1 MAIYHCHCKVISRG
15 QGRSAVG
22 AAAYRSG
29 ERLTNDYDG
38 ITHDY
43 TNKGGVVYSEVMLCE
58 NAPQEYQNRAVLWN
72 EVERQ
77 EKGSNAQLAREYEV
91 ALPIEL
97 SRDEQIELV
106 RDYVRETFVKN
117 GMCADFA
124 VHDKG
129 DGNPHAHIML
139 TMRPI
144 EPGGEWG
151 AKAINDYVLD
161 KNGNRILQK
170 VDKNNRKIYK
180 RIKRDTTDWNTKEF
194 LQRSRENWAAS
205 VNRELEKK
213 NLPQRVDHRSL
224 KEQGKER
231 IPTEHIGVAAK
242 NMEKRGK
249 VSERGERNR
258 EITAANRQLLAV
270 AKSHNQVVRE
280 INAIREDMA
289 WSRVHEGISGIDK
302 QLHIAEQDGAKLRLI
317 QEQLSSMSANIQR
330 QKPSKASE
338 GRTVVYEKQEIPY
351 FVYHQ
356 QKALADICDLQ
367 DRVNRYLSV
376 IESQRQEPEQKPAP
390 TAYERLQAKQE
401 AIKKEMP
408 GRGAGEPEQRQAV
421 SPAFDVA
428 GTARQ
433 LAAHRAAFVT
443 ASIQSRGR
451 TSYQENPI
459 YRQQAA
465 QIADLVKREKE
476 QGESIRA
483 LQAEKDKLGLFK
495 GREKKAI
502 QQKLDNFYRLHGDTI
517 DKLKAFGITDPA
529 QADTVIREK
538 TALAAQEQ
546 AKVKAA
552 RANIGAADRA
562 AEAKAAFLDLA
573 RRVPPEQRQAVEQEM
588 SKCVAADEPGQTT
601 LARFEAEV
609 EARRQLDA
617 ALKPEQGQE
626 RTHQRKHDR
635 GRDHD
640 R

>member
-1 MAIYHCHCKVISRG
+1 
-15 QGRSAVG
+15 
-22 AAAYRSG
+22 
-29 ERLTNDYDG
+29 
-38 ITHDY
+38 
-43 TNKGGVVYSEVMLCE
+43 
-58 NAPQEYQNRAVLWN
+58 
-72 EVERQ
+72 
-77 EKGSNAQLAREYEV
+77 
-91 ALPIEL
+91 
-97 SRDEQIELV
+97 
-106 RDYVRETFVKN
+106 
-117 GMCADFA
+117 
-124 VHDKG
+124 
-129 DGNPHAHIML
+129 
-139 TMRPI
+139 
-144 EPGGEWG
+144 
-151 AKAINDYVLD
+151 
-161 KNGNRILQK
+161 
-170 VDKNNRKIYK
+170 
-180 RIKRDTTDWNTKEF
+180 
-194 LQRSRENWAAS
+194 
-205 VNRELEKK
+205 
-213 NLPQRVDHRSL
+213 
-224 KEQGKER
+224 
-231 IPTEHIGVAAK
+231 
-242 NMEKRGK
+242 MEKRGK

-280 INAIREDMA
+280 INAIREDMQ
-289 WSRVHEGISGIDK
+289 WSRLHESISGLDK
-302 QLHIAEQDGAKLRLI
+302 QLHFAEQDGAKLRLI
-317 QEQLSSMSANIQR
+317 QERLSAMSDNLQR

-356 QKALADICDLQ
+356 QKALADVCDLQ
-367 DRVNRYLSV
+367 DRVSRYLSV

-443 ASIQSRGR
+443 ATIQSRER

-465 QIADLVKREKE
+465 QITDLVKREKE

-495 GREKKAI
+495 GKEKKAI

-517 DKLKAFGITDPA
+517 DKLKEFGITDPA

-562 AEAKAAFLDLA
+562 AEAKTAFLDLA
-573 RRVPPEQRQAVEQEM
+573 RRVPPEQRQAVEREM

-609 EARRQLDA
+609 EARRQLDT
-617 ALKPEQGQE
+617 ALKPEQAQE
-626 RTHQRKHDR
+626 RTHQRTHDR
-635 GRDHD
+635 GRDRD

>member
-77 EKGSNAQLAREYEV
+77 EKGGKARLAREYEF

-97 SRDEQIELV
+97 NRDEQIELV
-106 RDYVRETFVKN
+106 RDYVRETFVKK
-117 GMCADFA
+117 GMCADIA

-139 TMRPI
+139 TTRPI

-151 AKAINDYVLD
+151 AKQKKEYLLD
-161 KNGNRILQK
+161 KDGNKQYDPKKKTYKCRTVK
-170 VDKNNRKIYK
+170 VNDW
-180 RIKRDTTDWNTKEF
+180 DTTDF
-194 LQRSRENWAAS
+194 LQRSRENWAAI

-224 KEQGKER
+224 KEQGNQR

-242 NMEKRGK
+242 NMEKRGQ

-258 EITAANRQLLAV
+258 EINAANRQLLAV
-270 AKSHNQVVRE
+270 AKAHNQVVRE
-280 INAIREDMA
+280 INAIREDMQ
-289 WSRVHEGISGIDK
+289 WSRLHEGISGIDK
-302 QLHIAEQDGAKLRLI
+302 QLHFAEQDEAKLRLI
-317 QEQLSSMSANIQR
+317 QERLSAMSANIQR
-330 QKPSKASE
+330 QKPTKTSE

-356 QKALADICDLQ
+356 EKALADICNLQ
-367 DRVNRYLSV
+367 DRVSRYLSV

-408 GRGAGEPEQRQAV
+408 GRGAVEPEKRKEV
-421 SPAFDVA
+421 SQPFDVA

-433 LAAHRAAFVT
+433 LAEHRAAFMKAT
-443 ASIQSRGR
+443 LQSRER

-465 QIADLVKREKE
+465 QIADLAKRVNE

-495 GREKKAI
+495 GKEKKALQEKI
-502 QQKLDNFYRLHGDTI
+502 DTFQRLRRDNMEKLNALGVS
-517 DKLKAFGITDPA
+517 DPA
-529 QADTVIREK
+529 KANEAIKEK
-538 TALAAQEQ
+538 NALAAAEQ

-552 RANIGAADRA
+552 RANVGAADRA
-562 AEAKAAFLDLA
+562 AEAKAAFIELA
-573 RRVPPEQRQAVEQEM
+573 RKVPPDQRRGVEQEM
-588 SKCVAADEPGQTT
+588 RKCVADHEPGQTT
-601 LARFEAEV
+601 LARFEAEA
-609 EARRQLDA
+609 EARRQLDT
-617 ALKPEQGQE
+617 ALKPEQG
-626 RTHQRKHDR
+626 RSHQQRHDR
-635 GRDHD
+635 RHD
-640 R
+640 RDR

>member
-77 EKGSNAQLAREYEV
+77 EKGGKARLAREYEV

-97 SRDEQIELV
+97 NRDEQIELV
-106 RDYVRETFVKN
+106 RDYVRENFVKN
-117 GMCADFA
+117 GMCADIA

-139 TMRPI
+139 TTRPI

-151 AKAINDYVLD
+151 AKQKKEYLLD
-161 KNGNRILQK
+161 KDGNKQYDPKKKTYKCRTVK
-170 VDKNNRKIYK
+170 VNDW
-180 RIKRDTTDWNTKEF
+180 DTTEF
-194 LQRSRENWAAS
+194 LQRSRENWAAI

-224 KEQGKER
+224 KEQGKQR

-270 AKSHNQVVRE
+270 AKAHNQVVRE

-289 WSRVHEGISGIDK
+289 WSKVHEGISGLDK
-302 QLHIAEQDGAKLRLI
+302 QLHIAEQDEAKLRLI
-317 QEQLSSMSANIQR
+317 QERLSVLSANVQR
-330 QKPSKASE
+330 QEPSKASE

-367 DRVNRYLSV
+367 DRVSRYLSV
-376 IESQRQEPEQKPAP
+376 IESQRQEPEQMPAP

-443 ASIQSRGR
+443 ATIQSRGR

-483 LQAEKDKLGLFK
+483 LQDEKDKLGLFK

-517 DKLKAFGITDPA
+517 DKLKEFGITDPA

-573 RRVPPEQRQAVEQEM
+573 RRVPPEQRQAVELEM

-609 EARRQLDA
+609 EARRQLDT
-617 ALKPEQGQE
+617 ALKPEQAQE
-626 RTHQRKHDR
+626 RTHQRTHDR
-635 GRDHD
+635 GRDRD

>member
-77 EKGSNAQLAREYEV
+77 EKGGKARLAREYEV

-97 SRDEQIELV
+97 NRDEQIELV
-106 RDYVRETFVKN
+106 RDYVRENFVKN
-117 GMCADFA
+117 GMCADIA

-139 TMRPI
+139 TTRPI

-151 AKAINDYVLD
+151 AKQKKEYLLD
-161 KNGNRILQK
+161 KDGNKQYDPKKKTYKCRTVK
-170 VDKNNRKIYK
+170 VNDW
-180 RIKRDTTDWNTKEF
+180 DTTEF
-194 LQRSRENWAAS
+194 LQRSRENWAAI

-224 KEQGKER
+224 KEQGKQR

-270 AKSHNQVVRE
+270 AKAHNQVVRE

-289 WSRVHEGISGIDK
+289 WSKVHEGISGLDK
-302 QLHIAEQDGAKLRLI
+302 QLHFAEQDGAKLRLI
-317 QEQLSSMSANIQR
+317 QERLSAMSDNLQR

-356 QKALADICDLQ
+356 QKALADVCDLQ
-367 DRVNRYLSV
+367 DRVSRYLSV

-443 ASIQSRGR
+443 ATIQSRGR

-465 QIADLVKREKE
+465 QITDLVKREKE

-495 GREKKAI
+495 GKEKKAI

-517 DKLKAFGITDPA
+517 DKLKEFGITDPA

-573 RRVPPEQRQAVEQEM
+573 RRVPPEQRQAVEREM

-609 EARRQLDA
+609 EARRQLDT
-617 ALKPEQGQE
+617 ALKPEQAQE
-626 RTHQRKHDR
+626 RTHQRTHDR
-635 GRDHD
+635 GRDRD

>member
-77 EKGSNAQLAREYEV
+77 EKGGKARLAREYEV

-106 RDYVRETFVKN
+106 RDYVRENFVEK
-117 GMCADFA
+117 GMCADIA

-139 TMRPI
+139 TTRPI

-151 AKAINDYVLD
+151 AKQKKEYLLD
-161 KNGNRILQK
+161 KDGNKQYDPKKKTYKCRTVK
-170 VDKNNRKIYK
+170 VNDW
-180 RIKRDTTDWNTKEF
+180 DTTEF
-194 LQRSRENWAAS
+194 LQRSRENWAAI

-224 KEQGKER
+224 KEQGKQR

-280 INAIREDMA
+280 INAIREDMQ
-289 WSRVHEGISGIDK
+289 WSRLHESISGLDK
-302 QLHIAEQDGAKLRLI
+302 QLHFAEQDGAKLRLI
-317 QEQLSSMSANIQR
+317 QERLSAMSDNLQR

-356 QKALADICDLQ
+356 QKALADVCDLQ
-367 DRVNRYLSV
+367 DRVSRYLSV

-443 ASIQSRGR
+443 ATIQSRGR

-465 QIADLVKREKE
+465 QITDLVKREKE

-495 GREKKAI
+495 GKEKKAI

-517 DKLKAFGITDPA
+517 DKLKEFGITDPA

-562 AEAKAAFLDLA
+562 AEAKTAFLDLA

-609 EARRQLDA
+609 EARRQLDT
-617 ALKPEQGQE
+617 ALKPEQAQE

>member
-77 EKGSNAQLAREYEV
+77 EKGGKARLAREYEV

-97 SRDEQIELV
+97 NRDEQIELV
-106 RDYVRETFVKN
+106 RDYVRENFVKN

-139 TMRPI
+139 TTRPI

-151 AKAINDYVLD
+151 AKQKKEYLLD
-161 KNGNRILQK
+161 KDGNKQYDPKKKTYKCRTVK
-170 VDKNNRKIYK
+170 VNDW
-180 RIKRDTTDWNTKEF
+180 DTTEF
-194 LQRSRENWAAS
+194 LQRSRENWAAI

-224 KEQGKER
+224 KEQGKQR

-270 AKSHNQVVRE
+270 AKAHNQVVRE

-289 WSRVHEGISGIDK
+289 WSKVHEGISGLDK
-302 QLHIAEQDGAKLRLI
+302 QLHFAEQDGAKLRLI
-317 QEQLSSMSANIQR
+317 QERLSAMSDNLQR

-356 QKALADICDLQ
+356 QKALADVCDLQ
-367 DRVNRYLSV
+367 DRVSRYLSV

-443 ASIQSRGR
+443 ATIQSRER

-459 YRQQAA
+459 YRHQAA
-465 QIADLVKREKE
+465 QITDLVKREKE

-495 GREKKAI
+495 GKEKKAI

-517 DKLKAFGITDPA
+517 DKLKEFGITDPA

-562 AEAKAAFLDLA
+562 AEAKTAFLDLA
-573 RRVPPEQRQAVEQEM
+573 RKVPPEQRQAVEREM

-609 EARRQLDA
+609 EARRQLDT
-617 ALKPEQGQE
+617 ALKPEQAQE
-626 RTHQRKHDR
+626 RTHQRTHDR
-635 GRDHD
+635 GRDRD

>member
-77 EKGSNAQLAREYEV
+77 EKGGKAQLAREYEV

-97 SRDEQIELV
+97 NRDEQIELI
-106 RDYVRETFVKN
+106 RDYVRENFVKN

-151 AKAINDYVLD
+151 AKQKKEYLLD
-161 KNGNRILQK
+161 KDGNKQYDPK
-170 VDKNNRKIYK
+170 KKTYK
-180 RIKRDTTDWNTKEF
+180 CRTVKTTDWDTQDF
-194 LQRSRENWAAS
+194 LQRSRENWAAI

-224 KEQGKER
+224 KEQGKQR

-249 VSERGERNR
+249 VSDRGERNR

-270 AKSHNQVVRE
+270 AKAHNQVVRE
-280 INAIREDMA
+280 INAIREDMQ
-289 WSRVHEGISGIDK
+289 WSRLHEGISGIDK
-302 QLHIAEQDGAKLRLI
+302 QLHFAEQDGAKLRLI
-317 QEQLSSMSANIQR
+317 QERLSAMSANLQR
-330 QKPSKASE
+330 QTPSKASE

-356 QKALADICDLQ
+356 EKALADICDLQ
-367 DRVNRYLSV
+367 DRVSRYLSV

-421 SPAFDVA
+421 SPTFDIA

-433 LAAHRAAFVT
+433 LATHRAAFVT
-443 ASIQSRGR
+443 ATIQSQSR

-476 QGESIRA
+476 QSESIRA

-502 QQKLDNFYRLHGDTI
+502 QQKLDNFYRLRWDTM
-517 DKLKAFGITDPA
+517 DKLKEFGITDLS

-573 RRVPPEQRQAVEQEM
+573 RKVPPEQRQAVEREM

-601 LARFEAEV
+601 FARFEAEV
-609 EARRQLDA
+609 EARRQLDQS
-617 ALKPEQGQE
+617 LKPEQAQK
-626 RTHQRKHDR
+626 RTHQRTHDR
-635 GRDHD
+635 GRDRD

>member
-77 EKGSNAQLAREYEV
+77 EKGGKARLAREYEV

-97 SRDEQIELV
+97 NRDEQIELV
-106 RDYVRETFVKN
+106 RDYVRENFVKN
-117 GMCADFA
+117 GMCADIA

-139 TMRPI
+139 TTRPI

-151 AKAINDYVLD
+151 AKQKKEYLLD
-161 KNGNRILQK
+161 KDGNKQYDPKKKTYKCRTVK
-170 VDKNNRKIYK
+170 VNDW
-180 RIKRDTTDWNTKEF
+180 DTTEF
-194 LQRSRENWAAS
+194 LQRSRENWAAI

-224 KEQGKER
+224 KEQGKQR

-270 AKSHNQVVRE
+270 AKAHNQVVRE

-289 WSRVHEGISGIDK
+289 WSKVHEGISGLDK
-302 QLHIAEQDGAKLRLI
+302 QLHIAEQDEAKLRLI
-317 QEQLSSMSANIQR
+317 QERLSAMSDNLQR

-356 QKALADICDLQ
+356 QKALADVCDLQ
-367 DRVNRYLSV
+367 DRVSRYLSV

-443 ASIQSRGR
+443 ATIQSRER

-465 QIADLVKREKE
+465 QITDLVKREKE

-495 GREKKAI
+495 GKEKKAI

-517 DKLKAFGITDPA
+517 DKLKEFGITDPA

-562 AEAKAAFLDLA
+562 AEAKTAFLDLA
-573 RRVPPEQRQAVEQEM
+573 RKVPPEQRQAVEREM

-609 EARRQLDA
+609 EARRQLDT
-617 ALKPEQGQE
+617 ALKPEQAQE
-626 RTHQRKHDR
+626 RTHQRTHDR
-635 GRDHD
+635 GRDRD

>member
-77 EKGSNAQLAREYEV
+77 EKGGKARLAREYEV

-106 RDYVRETFVKN
+106 RDYVRENFVEK
-117 GMCADFA
+117 GMCADIA

-139 TMRPI
+139 TTRPI

-151 AKAINDYVLD
+151 AKQKKEYLLD
-161 KNGNRILQK
+161 KDGNKQYDPKKKTYKCRTVK
-170 VDKNNRKIYK
+170 VNDW
-180 RIKRDTTDWNTKEF
+180 DTTEF
-194 LQRSRENWAAS
+194 LQRSRENWAAI

-258 EITAANRQLLAV
+258 EITAANRQLLTV
-270 AKSHNQVVRE
+270 AKAHNQVVRE

-367 DRVNRYLSV
+367 DRVSRYLSV

-443 ASIQSRGR
+443 ATIQSRGR

-476 QGESIRA
+476 QGESIQA

-517 DKLKAFGITDPA
+517 DKLKAFGITDLA

>member
-77 EKGSNAQLAREYEV
+77 EKGGKARLAREYEV

-97 SRDEQIELV
+97 NRDEQIELV
-106 RDYVRETFVKN
+106 RDYVRENFVKN

-139 TMRPI
+139 TTRPI

-151 AKAINDYVLD
+151 AKQKKEYLLD
-161 KNGNRILQK
+161 KDGNKQYDPKKKTYKCRTVK
-170 VDKNNRKIYK
+170 VNDW
-180 RIKRDTTDWNTKEF
+180 DTTEF
-194 LQRSRENWAAS
+194 LQRSRENWAAI

-224 KEQGKER
+224 KEQGKQR

-270 AKSHNQVVRE
+270 AKAHNQVVRE

-289 WSRVHEGISGIDK
+289 WSKVHEGISGLDK
-302 QLHIAEQDGAKLRLI
+302 QLHFAEQDGAKLRLI
-317 QEQLSSMSANIQR
+317 QERLSAMSDNLQR

-356 QKALADICDLQ
+356 QKALADVCDLQ
-367 DRVNRYLSV
+367 DRVSRYLSV

-443 ASIQSRGR
+443 ATIQSRER

-465 QIADLVKREKE
+465 QITDLVKQEKE

-495 GREKKAI
+495 GKEKKAI

-517 DKLKAFGITDPA
+517 DKLKEFGITDPA

-562 AEAKAAFLDLA
+562 AEAKTAFLDLA
-573 RRVPPEQRQAVEQEM
+573 RKVPPEQRQAVEREM

-609 EARRQLDA
+609 EARRQLDT
-617 ALKPEQGQE
+617 ALKPEQAQE
-626 RTHQRKHDR
+626 RTHQRTHDR
-635 GRDHD
+635 GRDRD

>member
-77 EKGSNAQLAREYEV
+77 EKGGKAQLAREYEV

-97 SRDEQIELV
+97 NRDEQIELI
-106 RDYVRETFVKN
+106 RDYVRENFVKN

-151 AKAINDYVLD
+151 AKQKKEYLLD
-161 KNGNRILQK
+161 KDGNKQYDPK
-170 VDKNNRKIYK
+170 KKTYK
-180 RIKRDTTDWNTKEF
+180 CRTVKTTDWDTQDF
-194 LQRSRENWAAS
+194 LQRSRENWAAI

-224 KEQGKER
+224 KEQGKQR

-249 VSERGERNR
+249 VSDRGERNR
-258 EITAANRQLLAV
+258 EIVAANRQLLAV
-270 AKSHNQVVRE
+270 AKAHNQVVRE
-280 INAIREDMA
+280 INAIREDMQ
-289 WSRVHEGISGIDK
+289 WSRLHERISELDK
-302 QLHIAEQDGAKLRLI
+302 QLHFAEQDGAKLRLI
-317 QEQLSSMSANIQR
+317 QERLSAMSDNLQR

-356 QKALADICDLQ
+356 QKALADVCDLQ
-367 DRVNRYLSV
+367 NRVSRYLSV

-443 ASIQSRGR
+443 ATIQSRGR

-502 QQKLDNFYRLHGDTI
+502 QQKLDNFYRLHWDTM
-517 DKLKAFGITDPA
+517 DKLKEFGITDLS

-573 RRVPPEQRQAVEQEM
+573 RKVPPEQRQAVEREM
-588 SKCVAADEPGQTT
+588 SKCGAADEPGQTT
-601 LARFEAEV
+601 LARFEAEI
-609 EARRQLDA
+609 EARRQLDT
-617 ALKPEQGQE
+617 ALKPEQSRE
-626 RTHQRKHDR
+626 RTHQRTHDR
-635 GRDHD
+635 GRDRD

>member
-77 EKGSNAQLAREYEV
+77 EKGGKARLAREYEV

-97 SRDEQIELV
+97 NRDEQIELV
-106 RDYVRETFVKN
+106 RDYVRENFVKN

-139 TMRPI
+139 TTRPI

-151 AKAINDYVLD
+151 AKQKKEYLLD
-161 KNGNRILQK
+161 KDGNKQYDPKKKTYKCRTVK
-170 VDKNNRKIYK
+170 VNDW
-180 RIKRDTTDWNTKEF
+180 DTTEF
-194 LQRSRENWAAS
+194 LQRSRENWAAI

-224 KEQGKER
+224 KEQGKQR

-270 AKSHNQVVRE
+270 AKAHNQVVRE

-289 WSRVHEGISGIDK
+289 WSKVHEGISGLDK
-302 QLHIAEQDGAKLRLI
+302 QLHFAEQDGAKLRLI
-317 QEQLSSMSANIQR
+317 QERLSAMSDNLQR

-356 QKALADICDLQ
+356 QKALADVYDLQ
-367 DRVNRYLSV
+367 DRVSRYLSV

-443 ASIQSRGR
+443 ATIQSRER

-465 QIADLVKREKE
+465 QITDLVKREKE

-495 GREKKAI
+495 GKEKKAI

-517 DKLKAFGITDPA
+517 DKLKEFGITDPA

-562 AEAKAAFLDLA
+562 AEAKTAFLDLA
-573 RRVPPEQRQAVEQEM
+573 RKVPPEQRQAVEREM

-609 EARRQLDA
+609 EARRQLDT
-617 ALKPEQGQE
+617 ALKPEQAQE
-626 RTHQRKHDR
+626 RTHQRTHDR
-635 GRDHD
+635 GRDRD

>member
-77 EKGSNAQLAREYEV
+77 EKGGKARLAREYEV

-97 SRDEQIELV
+97 NRDEQIELV
-106 RDYVRETFVKN
+106 RDYVRENFVKN
-117 GMCADFA
+117 GMCADIA

-139 TMRPI
+139 TTRPI

-151 AKAINDYVLD
+151 AKQKKEYLLD
-161 KNGNRILQK
+161 KDGNKQYDPKKKTYKCRTVK
-170 VDKNNRKIYK
+170 VNDW
-180 RIKRDTTDWNTKEF
+180 DTTEF
-194 LQRSRENWAAS
+194 LQRSRENWAAI

-224 KEQGKER
+224 KEQGKQR

-270 AKSHNQVVRE
+270 AKAHNQVVRE

-289 WSRVHEGISGIDK
+289 WSKVHEGISGLDK
-302 QLHIAEQDGAKLRLI
+302 QLHFAEQDGAKLRLI
-317 QEQLSSMSANIQR
+317 QERLSAMSDNLQR

-367 DRVNRYLSV
+367 DRVSRYLSV

-443 ASIQSRGR
+443 ATIQSRER

-465 QIADLVKREKE
+465 QITDLVKREKE

-495 GREKKAI
+495 GKEKKAI

-517 DKLKAFGITDPA
+517 DKLKEFGITDPA

-562 AEAKAAFLDLA
+562 AEAKTAFLDLA
-573 RRVPPEQRQAVEQEM
+573 RRVPPEQRQAVEREM

-609 EARRQLDA
+609 EARRQLDT
-617 ALKPEQGQE
+617 ALKPEQAQE
-626 RTHQRKHDR
+626 RTHQRTHDR
-635 GRDHD
+635 GRDRD

>member
-77 EKGSNAQLAREYEV
+77 EKGGKAQLAREYEV

-106 RDYVRETFVKN
+106 RDYVRENFVKK

-144 EPGGEWG
+144 EQSGEWG
-151 AKAINDYVLD
+151 AKQKKEYLLD
-161 KNGNRILQK
+161 KDGNKQYDPK
-170 VDKNNRKIYK
+170 KKTYK
-180 RIKRDTTDWNTKEF
+180 CRTVKTTDWDTQDF
-194 LQRSRENWAAS
+194 LQRSRENWAAI

-224 KEQGKER
+224 KEQGKQR

-270 AKSHNQVVRE
+270 AKSHNHVFRQ
-280 INAIREDMA
+280 INAIREDMQ
-289 WSRVHEGISGIDK
+289 WSRLHESISGLDK
-302 QLHIAEQDGAKLRLI
+302 QLHFAEQDGAKLRLI
-317 QEQLSSMSANIQR
+317 QERLSAMSDNLQR

-356 QKALADICDLQ
+356 QKALADVCDLQ
-367 DRVNRYLSV
+367 DRVSRYLSV

-443 ASIQSRGR
+443 ATIQSRER

-465 QIADLVKREKE
+465 QITDLVKREKE

-495 GREKKAI
+495 GKEKKAI

-517 DKLKAFGITDPA
+517 DKLKEFGITDPA

-562 AEAKAAFLDLA
+562 AEAKTAFLDLA
-573 RRVPPEQRQAVEQEM
+573 RRVPPEQRQAVEREM
-588 SKCVAADEPGQTT
+588 SKCVAANEPGQTT

-609 EARRQLDA
+609 EARRQLDT
-617 ALKPEQGQE
+617 ALKPGQAQE
-626 RTHQRKHDR
+626 RTHQRTHDR
-635 GRDHD
+635 GRDRD

>member
-58 NAPQEYQNRAVLWN
+58 NAPQEYQNRAILWN

-77 EKGSNAQLAREYEV
+77 EKGGKARLAREYEV

-106 RDYVRETFVKN
+106 RDYVRENFVKN
-117 GMCADFA
+117 GMCADIA

-139 TMRPI
+139 TTRPI

-151 AKAINDYVLD
+151 AKQKKEYLLD
-161 KNGNRILQK
+161 KDGNKQYDPKKKTYKCRTVK
-170 VDKNNRKIYK
+170 VNDW
-180 RIKRDTTDWNTKEF
+180 DTTEF

-258 EITAANRQLLAV
+258 EITAANRQLLEV

-367 DRVNRYLSV
+367 DRVSRYLSV

>member
-77 EKGSNAQLAREYEV
+77 EKGGKAQLAREYEV

-97 SRDEQIELV
+97 NRDEQIELV
-106 RDYVRETFVKN
+106 RDYVRENFVKN

-151 AKAINDYVLD
+151 AKQKKEYLLD
-161 KNGNRILQK
+161 KDGNKQYDPK
-170 VDKNNRKIYK
+170 KKTYK
-180 RIKRDTTDWNTKEF
+180 CRTVKTTDWDTQDF
-194 LQRSRENWAAS
+194 LQRSRENWAAI

-231 IPTEHIGVAAK
+231 IPTERIGVAAK

-258 EITAANRQLLAV
+258 EITAANRQLLEV

-367 DRVNRYLSV
+367 DRVSRYLSV

>member
-77 EKGSNAQLAREYEV
+77 EKGGKARLAREYEV

-97 SRDEQIELV
+97 NRDEQIELV
-106 RDYVRETFVKN
+106 RDYVRENFVKN
-117 GMCADFA
+117 GMCADIA

-139 TMRPI
+139 TTRPI

-151 AKAINDYVLD
+151 AKQKKEYLLD
-161 KNGNRILQK
+161 KDGNKQYDPKKKTYKCRTVK
-170 VDKNNRKIYK
+170 VNDW
-180 RIKRDTTDWNTKEF
+180 DTTEF
-194 LQRSRENWAAS
+194 LQRSRENWAAI

-224 KEQGKER
+224 KEQGKQR

-249 VSERGERNR
+249 VSDRGERNR

-270 AKSHNQVVRE
+270 AKAHNQVVRE

-289 WSRVHEGISGIDK
+289 WSKVHEGISGLDK
-302 QLHIAEQDGAKLRLI
+302 QLHIAEQDEAKLRLI
-317 QEQLSSMSANIQR
+317 QERLSVLSANVQR
-330 QKPSKASE
+330 QEPSKASE

-367 DRVNRYLSV
+367 DRVSRYLSV

-408 GRGAGEPEQRQAV
+408 GRGAGEPEQRREV

-443 ASIQSRGR
+443 ATIQSRGR

-517 DKLKAFGITDPA
+517 DKLKEFGITDPA

-552 RANIGAADRA
+552 RANIGASDRA

-573 RRVPPEQRQAVEQEM
+573 RRVPPEQRQAVEREM
-588 SKCVAADEPGQTT
+588 SKCGAADEPGQTT
-601 LARFEAEV
+601 LARFEAEI
-609 EARRQLDA
+609 EARRQLDT
-617 ALKPEQGQE
+617 ALKPEQAQE
-626 RTHQRKHDR
+626 RTHQRTRDR
-635 GRDHD
+635 GRERD
-640 R
+640 

>member
-77 EKGSNAQLAREYEV
+77 EKGGKAQLAREYEV

-97 SRDEQIELV
+97 NRDEQIELV
-106 RDYVRETFVKN
+106 RDYVRENFVKN

-151 AKAINDYVLD
+151 AKQKKEYLLD
-161 KNGNRILQK
+161 KDGNKQYDPK
-170 VDKNNRKIYK
+170 KKTYK
-180 RIKRDTTDWNTKEF
+180 CRTVKTTDWDTQDF
-194 LQRSRENWAAS
+194 LQRSRENWAAI

-224 KEQGKER
+224 KEQGKQR

-270 AKSHNQVVRE
+270 AKAHNQVVRE
-280 INAIREDMA
+280 INAIREDMQ
-289 WSRVHEGISGIDK
+289 WSRLHESISGLDK
-302 QLHIAEQDGAKLRLI
+302 QLHFAEQDGAKLRLI
-317 QEQLSSMSANIQR
+317 QERLSAMSDNLQR

-356 QKALADICDLQ
+356 QKALADVCDLQ
-367 DRVNRYLSV
+367 DRVSRYLSV

-443 ASIQSRGR
+443 ATIQSRER

-465 QIADLVKREKE
+465 QITDLVKREKE

-495 GREKKAI
+495 GKEKKAI

-517 DKLKAFGITDPA
+517 DKLKEFGITDPA

-562 AEAKAAFLDLA
+562 AEAKTAFLDLA
-573 RRVPPEQRQAVEQEM
+573 RKVPPEQRQAVEREM

-609 EARRQLDA
+609 EARRQLDT
-617 ALKPEQGQE
+617 ALKPEQAQE
-626 RTHQRKHDR
+626 RTHQRTHDR
-635 GRDHD
+635 GRDRD

>member
-77 EKGSNAQLAREYEV
+77 EKGGKAQLAREYEV

-97 SRDEQIELV
+97 NRDEQIELV
-106 RDYVRETFVKN
+106 RDYVRENFVKN

-151 AKAINDYVLD
+151 AKQKKEYLLD
-161 KNGNRILQK
+161 KDGNKQYDPK
-170 VDKNNRKIYK
+170 KKTYK
-180 RIKRDTTDWNTKEF
+180 CRTVKTTDWDTQDF
-194 LQRSRENWAAS
+194 LQRSRENWAAI

-258 EITAANRQLLAV
+258 EITAANRQLLEV

-367 DRVNRYLSV
+367 DRVSRYLSV

>member
-77 EKGSNAQLAREYEV
+77 EKGGKARLVREYEV

-97 SRDEQIELV
+97 NRDEQIELV
-106 RDYVRETFVKN
+106 RDYVRENFVKN

-139 TMRPI
+139 TTRPI

-151 AKAINDYVLD
+151 AKQKKEYLLD
-161 KNGNRILQK
+161 KDGNKQYDPKKKTYKCRTVK
-170 VDKNNRKIYK
+170 VNDW
-180 RIKRDTTDWNTKEF
+180 DTTEF
-194 LQRSRENWAAS
+194 LQRSRENWAAI

-224 KEQGKER
+224 KEQGKQR

-270 AKSHNQVVRE
+270 AKAHNQVVRE

-289 WSRVHEGISGIDK
+289 WSKVHEGISGLDK
-302 QLHIAEQDGAKLRLI
+302 QLHFAEQDGAKLRLI
-317 QEQLSSMSANIQR
+317 QERLSAMSDNLQR

-356 QKALADICDLQ
+356 QKALADVCDLQ
-367 DRVNRYLSV
+367 DRVSRYLSV

-443 ASIQSRGR
+443 ATIQSRER

-465 QIADLVKREKE
+465 QITDLVKREKE

-495 GREKKAI
+495 GKEKKAI

-517 DKLKAFGITDPA
+517 DKLKEFGITDPA

-562 AEAKAAFLDLA
+562 AEAKTAFLDLA
-573 RRVPPEQRQAVEQEM
+573 RKVPPEQRQAVEREM

-609 EARRQLDA
+609 EARRQLDT
-617 ALKPEQGQE
+617 ALKPEQAQE
-626 RTHQRKHDR
+626 RTHQRTHDR
-635 GRDHD
+635 GRDRD

>member
-77 EKGSNAQLAREYEV
+77 EKGGKARLAREYEV

-97 SRDEQIELV
+97 NRDEQIELV
-106 RDYVRETFVKN
+106 RDYVRENFVKN
-117 GMCADFA
+117 GMCADIA

-139 TMRPI
+139 TTRPI

-151 AKAINDYVLD
+151 AKQKKEYLLD
-161 KNGNRILQK
+161 KDGNKQYDPKKKTYKCRTVK
-170 VDKNNRKIYK
+170 VNDW
-180 RIKRDTTDWNTKEF
+180 DTTEF
-194 LQRSRENWAAS
+194 LQRSRENWAAI

-224 KEQGKER
+224 KEQGKQR

-270 AKSHNQVVRE
+270 AKAHNQVVRE

-289 WSRVHEGISGIDK
+289 WSRVHEGISGLDK
-302 QLHIAEQDGAKLRLI
+302 QLHIAEQDEAKLRLI
-317 QEQLSSMSANIQR
+317 QERLSVLSANVQR
-330 QKPSKASE
+330 QEPSKASE

-367 DRVNRYLSV
+367 DRVSRYLSV

-443 ASIQSRGR
+443 ATIQSRER

-465 QIADLVKREKE
+465 QITDLVKREKE

-483 LQAEKDKLGLFK
+483 LEAEKDKLGLFK
-495 GREKKAI
+495 GKEKKAI
-502 QQKLDNFYRLHGDTI
+502 QQKLDNFYRLHWDTM
-517 DKLKAFGITDPA
+517 DKLKEFGITDLS

-573 RRVPPEQRQAVEQEM
+573 RRVPPEQRQAVEREM
-588 SKCVAADEPGQTT
+588 SKCGAADEPGQTT
-601 LARFEAEV
+601 LARFEAEI
-609 EARRQLDA
+609 EARRQLDT
-617 ALKPEQGQE
+617 ALKPEQSRE
-626 RTHQRKHDR
+626 RTHQRTHDR
-635 GRDHD
+635 GRDRD

>member
-77 EKGSNAQLAREYEV
+77 EKGGKARLAREYEV

-97 SRDEQIELV
+97 NRDEQIELV
-106 RDYVRETFVKN
+106 RDYVLENFVKN

-139 TMRPI
+139 TTRPI

-151 AKAINDYVLD
+151 AKQKKEYLLD
-161 KNGNRILQK
+161 KDGNKQYDPKKKTYKCRTVK
-170 VDKNNRKIYK
+170 VNDW
-180 RIKRDTTDWNTKEF
+180 DTTEF
-194 LQRSRENWAAS
+194 LQRSRENWAAI

-224 KEQGKER
+224 KEQGKQR

-270 AKSHNQVVRE
+270 AKAHNQVVRE

-289 WSRVHEGISGIDK
+289 WSKVHEGISGLDK
-302 QLHIAEQDGAKLRLI
+302 QLHFAEQDGAKLRLI
-317 QEQLSSMSANIQR
+317 QERLSAMSDNLQR

-356 QKALADICDLQ
+356 QKALADVCDLQ
-367 DRVNRYLSV
+367 DRVSRYLSV

-443 ASIQSRGR
+443 ATIQSRER

-465 QIADLVKREKE
+465 QITDLVKREKE

-495 GREKKAI
+495 GKEKKAI

-517 DKLKAFGITDPA
+517 DKLKEFGITDPA

-562 AEAKAAFLDLA
+562 AEAKTAFLDLA
-573 RRVPPEQRQAVEQEM
+573 RRVPPEQRQAVEREM

-609 EARRQLDA
+609 EARRQLDT
-617 ALKPEQGQE
+617 ALKPEQAQE
-626 RTHQRKHDR
+626 RTHQRTHDR
-635 GRDHD
+635 GRDRD

>member
-77 EKGSNAQLAREYEV
+77 EKGGKAQLAREYEV

-97 SRDEQIELV
+97 NRDEQIELV
-106 RDYVRETFVKN
+106 RDYVRENFVKN

-129 DGNPHAHIML
+129 DGNSHAHIML

-151 AKAINDYVLD
+151 AKQKKEYLLD
-161 KNGNRILQK
+161 KDGNKQYDPK
-170 VDKNNRKIYK
+170 KKTYK
-180 RIKRDTTDWNTKEF
+180 CRTVKTTDWDTQDF
-194 LQRSRENWAAS
+194 LQRSRENWAAI

-367 DRVNRYLSV
+367 DRVSRYLSV

>member
-77 EKGSNAQLAREYEV
+77 EKGGKARLAREYEV

-97 SRDEQIELV
+97 NRDEQIELV
-106 RDYVRETFVKN
+106 RDYVRENFVKN
-117 GMCADFA
+117 GMCADIA

-139 TMRPI
+139 TTRPI

-151 AKAINDYVLD
+151 AKQKKEYLLD
-161 KNGNRILQK
+161 KDGNKQYDPKKKTYKCRTVK
-170 VDKNNRKIYK
+170 VNDW
-180 RIKRDTTDWNTKEF
+180 DTTEF
-194 LQRSRENWAAS
+194 LQRSRENWAAI

-224 KEQGKER
+224 KEQGKQR

-270 AKSHNQVVRE
+270 AKAHNQVVRE

-289 WSRVHEGISGIDK
+289 WSKVHEGISGLDK
-302 QLHIAEQDGAKLRLI
+302 QLHFAEQDGAKLRLI
-317 QEQLSSMSANIQR
+317 QERLSAMSDNLQR

-356 QKALADICDLQ
+356 QKALADVCDLQ
-367 DRVNRYLSV
+367 DRVSRYLSV
-376 IESQRQEPEQKPAP
+376 IEKPEQKPAP

-443 ASIQSRGR
+443 ATIQSRGR

-465 QIADLVKREKE
+465 QITDLVKREKE

-495 GREKKAI
+495 GKEKKAI

-517 DKLKAFGITDPA
+517 DKLKEFGITDPA

-573 RRVPPEQRQAVEQEM
+573 RRVPPEQRQAVEREM

-609 EARRQLDA
+609 EARRQLDT
-617 ALKPEQGQE
+617 ALKPEQAQE
-626 RTHQRKHDR
+626 RTHQRIHDR
-635 GRDHD
+635 GRDRD

>member
-77 EKGSNAQLAREYEV
+77 EKGGKARLAREYEV

-97 SRDEQIELV
+97 NRDEQIELV
-106 RDYVRETFVKN
+106 RDYVRENFVKN

-139 TMRPI
+139 TTRPI

-151 AKAINDYVLD
+151 AKQKKEYLLD
-161 KNGNRILQK
+161 KDGNKQYDPKKKTYKCRTVK
-170 VDKNNRKIYK
+170 VNDW
-180 RIKRDTTDWNTKEF
+180 DTTEF
-194 LQRSRENWAAS
+194 LQRSRENWAAI

-224 KEQGKER
+224 KEQGKQR

-270 AKSHNQVVRE
+270 AKAHNQVVRE

-289 WSRVHEGISGIDK
+289 WSKVHEGISGLDK
-302 QLHIAEQDGAKLRLI
+302 QLHFAEQDGAKLRLI
-317 QEQLSSMSANIQR
+317 QERLSAMSDNLQR

-367 DRVNRYLSV
+367 DRVSRYLSV

-443 ASIQSRGR
+443 ATIQSRER

-465 QIADLVKREKE
+465 QITDLVKREKE

-495 GREKKAI
+495 GKEKKAI

-517 DKLKAFGITDPA
+517 DKLKEFGITDPA

-562 AEAKAAFLDLA
+562 AEAKTAFLDLA
-573 RRVPPEQRQAVEQEM
+573 RKVPPEQRQAVEREM

-609 EARRQLDA
+609 EARRQLDT
-617 ALKPEQGQE
+617 ALKPEQAQE
-626 RTHQRKHDR
+626 RTHQRTHDR
-635 GRDHD
+635 GRDRD

>member
-58 NAPQEYQNRAVLWN
+58 NAPPEYQNRAVLWN

-77 EKGSNAQLAREYEV
+77 EKGSKARLAREYEV

-97 SRDEQIELV
+97 NRDEQIKLV
-106 RDYVRETFVKN
+106 QDYVRENFVSK
-117 GMCADFA
+117 GMCADIA

-139 TMRPI
+139 TTRPI
-144 EPGGEWG
+144 EPWGEWG
-151 AKAINDYVLD
+151 AKQKKEYILD
-161 KNGNRILQK
+161 KDGNKQYDPK
-170 VDKNNRKIYK
+170 KKTYK
-180 RIKRDTTDWNTKEF
+180 CRTVKANDWDTTDF
-194 LQRSRENWAAS
+194 LQRSRENWAAI

-224 KEQGKER
+224 KEQGKEQ

-242 NMEKRGK
+242 NMEKRGQ

-258 EITAANRQLLAV
+258 EIIAANRQI
-270 AKSHNQVVRE
+270 RE
-280 INAIREDMA
+280 IVQTQRQVNREISFIREDMK
-289 WSRVHEGISGIDK
+289 WNRLHEGIAGIDR
-302 QLHIAEQDGAKLRLI
+302 QLQVVEQNEPKLREI
-317 QEQLSSMSANIQR
+317 QERLSSVSENVQR
-330 QKPSKASE
+330 QKPTKASE
-338 GRTVVYEKQEIPY
+338 GRTVIADRQEIPY
-351 FVYHQ
+351 FQYH
-356 QKALADICDLQ
+356 KEKLLADIQALQ
-367 DRVNRYLSV
+367 GRVDRYLTV
-376 IESQRQEPEQKPAP
+376 IENQRQEPEQKPAQ

-428 GTARQ
+428 GAARQ
-433 LAAHRAAFVT
+433 LAAHRAEFMKAT
-443 ASIQSRGR
+443 LQSRER

-465 QIADLVKREKE
+465 QIADLAKRVNE

-483 LQAEKDKLGLFK
+483 LQAEKDKMGLFK
-495 GREKKAI
+495 GKEKKALQEKI
-502 QQKLDNFYRLHGDTI
+502 DTFQRLRRDNMAKLNALGVS
-517 DKLKAFGITDPA
+517 DPA
-529 QADTVIREK
+529 KADEAIKEK
-538 TALAAQEQ
+538 TALAAAEQ

-552 RANIGAADRA
+552 RANVGAADRA
-562 AEAKAAFLDLA
+562 AEAKAAFIELA
-573 RRVPPEQRQAVEQEM
+573 RKVPQDQRQAVEQEM
-588 SKCVAADEPGQTT
+588 RKCAAADEPGQTT
-601 LARFEAEV
+601 LARFEAEA
-609 EARRQLDA
+609 EARRQLDT
-617 ALKPEQGQE
+617 ALKPEQG
-626 RTHQRKHDR
+626 RSHQQTHDR
-635 GRDHD
+635 RHD
-640 R
+640 RDR

>member
-77 EKGSNAQLAREYEV
+77 EKGGKAQLAREYEV

-97 SRDEQIELV
+97 NRDEQIELV
-106 RDYVRETFVKN
+106 RDYVRENFVKN

-151 AKAINDYVLD
+151 AKQKKEYLLD
-161 KNGNRILQK
+161 KDGNKQYDPK
-170 VDKNNRKIYK
+170 KKTYK
-180 RIKRDTTDWNTKEF
+180 CRTVKTTDWDTQDF
-194 LQRSRENWAAS
+194 LQRSRENWAAI

-258 EITAANRQLLAV
+258 EITAANRQLLTV
-270 AKSHNQVVRE
+270 AKAHNQVVRE

-367 DRVNRYLSV
+367 DRVSRYLSV

-443 ASIQSRGR
+443 ATIQSRGR

-476 QGESIRA
+476 QGESIQA

-495 GREKKAI
+495 GKEKKAI

-517 DKLKAFGITDPA
+517 DKLKAFGITDLA

>member
-77 EKGSNAQLAREYEV
+77 EKGGKARLAREYEV

-97 SRDEQIELV
+97 NRDEQIELV
-106 RDYVRETFVKN
+106 RDYVRENFVKN

-139 TMRPI
+139 TTRPI

-151 AKAINDYVLD
+151 AKQKKEYLLD
-161 KNGNRILQK
+161 KDGNKQYDPKKKTYKCRTVK
-170 VDKNNRKIYK
+170 VNDW
-180 RIKRDTTDWNTKEF
+180 DTTEF
-194 LQRSRENWAAS
+194 LQRSRENWAAI

-224 KEQGKER
+224 KEQGKQR

-270 AKSHNQVVRE
+270 AKAHNQVVRE

-289 WSRVHEGISGIDK
+289 WSKVHEGISGLDK
-302 QLHIAEQDGAKLRLI
+302 QLHFAEQDGAKLRLI
-317 QEQLSSMSANIQR
+317 QERLSAMSDNLQR

-356 QKALADICDLQ
+356 QKALADVCDLQ
-367 DRVNRYLSV
+367 DRVSRYLSV

-443 ASIQSRGR
+443 ATIQSRER

-465 QIADLVKREKE
+465 QITDLVKREKE

-495 GREKKAI
+495 GKEKKAI

-517 DKLKAFGITDPA
+517 DKLKEFGITDPA

-562 AEAKAAFLDLA
+562 AEAKTAVLDLA
-573 RRVPPEQRQAVEQEM
+573 RKVPPEQRQAVEREM

-609 EARRQLDA
+609 EARRQLDT
-617 ALKPEQGQE
+617 ALKPEQAQE
-626 RTHQRKHDR
+626 RTHQRTHDR
-635 GRDHD
+635 GRDRD

>member
-77 EKGSNAQLAREYEV
+77 EKGGKARLAREYEV

-97 SRDEQIELV
+97 NRDEQIELV
-106 RDYVRETFVKN
+106 RDYVRENFVKN

-139 TMRPI
+139 TTRPI

-151 AKAINDYVLD
+151 AKQKKEYLLD
-161 KNGNRILQK
+161 KDGNKQYDPKKKTYKCRTVK
-170 VDKNNRKIYK
+170 VNDW
-180 RIKRDTTDWNTKEF
+180 DTTEF
-194 LQRSRENWAAS
+194 LQRSRENWAAI

-224 KEQGKER
+224 KEQGKQR

-270 AKSHNQVVRE
+270 AKAHNQVVRE

-289 WSRVHEGISGIDK
+289 WSKVHEGISGLDK
-302 QLHIAEQDGAKLRLI
+302 QLHFAEQDGAKLRLI
-317 QEQLSSMSANIQR
+317 QERLSAMSDNLQR

-356 QKALADICDLQ
+356 QKALADVCDLQ
-367 DRVNRYLSV
+367 DRVSRYLSV

-443 ASIQSRGR
+443 ATIQSRER

-465 QIADLVKREKE
+465 QINDLVKREKE

-495 GREKKAI
+495 GKEKKAI

-517 DKLKAFGITDPA
+517 DKLKEFGITDPA

-562 AEAKAAFLDLA
+562 AEAKTAFLDLA
-573 RRVPPEQRQAVEQEM
+573 RRVPPEQRQAVEREM

-609 EARRQLDA
+609 EARRQLDT
-617 ALKPEQGQE
+617 ALKPEQAQE
-626 RTHQRKHDR
+626 RTHQRTHDR
-635 GRDHD
+635 GRDRD

>member
-77 EKGSNAQLAREYEV
+77 EKGGKARLAREYEV

-97 SRDEQIELV
+97 NRDEQIELV
-106 RDYVRETFVKN
+106 RDYVRENFVKN

-139 TMRPI
+139 TTRPI

-151 AKAINDYVLD
+151 AKQKKEYLLD
-161 KNGNRILQK
+161 KDGNKQYDPKKKTYKCRTVK
-170 VDKNNRKIYK
+170 VNDW
-180 RIKRDTTDWNTKEF
+180 DTTEF
-194 LQRSRENWAAS
+194 LQRSRENWAAI

-224 KEQGKER
+224 KEQGKQR

-270 AKSHNQVVRE
+270 AKAHNQVVRE

-289 WSRVHEGISGIDK
+289 WSKVHEGISGLDK
-302 QLHIAEQDGAKLRLI
+302 QLHFAEQDGAKLRLI
-317 QEQLSSMSANIQR
+317 QERLSAMSDNLQR

-356 QKALADICDLQ
+356 QKALADVCDLQ
-367 DRVNRYLSV
+367 DRVSRYLSV

-443 ASIQSRGR
+443 ATIQSRER

-465 QIADLVKREKE
+465 QITDLVKREKE

-495 GREKKAI
+495 GKEKKAI

-517 DKLKAFGITDPA
+517 DKLKEFGITDPA

-562 AEAKAAFLDLA
+562 AEAKTAFLDLA
-573 RRVPPEQRQAVEQEM
+573 REVPPEQRQAVEREM

-609 EARRQLDA
+609 EARRQLDT
-617 ALKPEQGQE
+617 ALKPEQAQE
-626 RTHQRKHDR
+626 RTHQRTHDR
-635 GRDHD
+635 GRDRD

>member
-77 EKGSNAQLAREYEV
+77 EKGGKARLAREYEV

-106 RDYVRETFVKN
+106 RDYVRENFVKN
-117 GMCADFA
+117 GMCADIA

-139 TMRPI
+139 TTRPI

-151 AKAINDYVLD
+151 AKQKKEYLLD
-161 KNGNRILQK
+161 KDGNKQYDPKKKTYKCRTVK
-170 VDKNNRKIYK
+170 VNDW
-180 RIKRDTTDWNTKEF
+180 DTTEF

-367 DRVNRYLSV
+367 DRVSRYLSV

-443 ASIQSRGR
+443 ATIQSRGR

-538 TALAAQEQ
+538 NALAAQEQ

-573 RRVPPEQRQAVEQEM
+573 RRVPPEQRQAVEREM
-588 SKCVAADEPGQTT
+588 SKCGAADEPGQTT

>member
-77 EKGSNAQLAREYEV
+77 EKGGKARLAREYEV

-97 SRDEQIELV
+97 NRDEQIELV
-106 RDYVRETFVKN
+106 RDYVRENFVKN

-139 TMRPI
+139 TTRPI

-151 AKAINDYVLD
+151 AKQKKEYLLD
-161 KNGNRILQK
+161 KDGNKQYDPKKKTYKCRTVK
-170 VDKNNRKIYK
+170 VNDW
-180 RIKRDTTDWNTKEF
+180 DTTEF
-194 LQRSRENWAAS
+194 LQRSRENWAAI

-224 KEQGKER
+224 KEQGKQR

-270 AKSHNQVVRE
+270 AKAHNQVVRE

-289 WSRVHEGISGIDK
+289 WSKVHEGISGLDK
-302 QLHIAEQDGAKLRLI
+302 QLHFAEQDGAKLRLI
-317 QEQLSSMSANIQR
+317 QERLSAMSDNLQR

-356 QKALADICDLQ
+356 QKALADVCDLQ
-367 DRVNRYLSV
+367 DRVSRYLSV

-443 ASIQSRGR
+443 ATIQSRER

-465 QIADLVKREKE
+465 QITDLVKREKE

-495 GREKKAI
+495 GKEKKAI

-517 DKLKAFGITDPA
+517 DKLKEFGITDPA

-562 AEAKAAFLDLA
+562 AEAKTAFLDLA
-573 RRVPPEQRQAVEQEM
+573 RKVPPEQRQAVEREM

-609 EARRQLDA
+609 EARRQLDT
-617 ALKPEQGQE
+617 ALKPEQAQE
-626 RTHQRKHDR
+626 RTHQRTHDR
-635 GRDHD
+635 GRDRD

>member
-77 EKGSNAQLAREYEV
+77 EKGGKAQLAREYEV

-97 SRDEQIELV
+97 NRDEQIELV
-106 RDYVRETFVKN
+106 RDYVRENFVKN

-151 AKAINDYVLD
+151 AKQKKEYLLD
-161 KNGNRILQK
+161 KDGNKQYDPK
-170 VDKNNRKIYK
+170 KKTYK
-180 RIKRDTTDWNTKEF
+180 CRTVKTTDWDTQDF
-194 LQRSRENWAAS
+194 LQRSRENWAAI

-367 DRVNRYLSV
+367 DRVSRYLSV

>member
-77 EKGSNAQLAREYEV
+77 EKGGKARLAREYEV

-97 SRDEQIELV
+97 NRDEQIELV
-106 RDYVRETFVKN
+106 RDYVRENFVKN

-139 TMRPI
+139 TTRPI

-151 AKAINDYVLD
+151 AKQKKEYLLD
-161 KNGNRILQK
+161 KDGNKQYDPKKKTYKCRTVK
-170 VDKNNRKIYK
+170 VNDW
-180 RIKRDTTDWNTKEF
+180 DTTEF
-194 LQRSRENWAAS
+194 LQRSRENWAAI

-224 KEQGKER
+224 KEQGKQR

-270 AKSHNQVVRE
+270 AKAHNQVVRE

-289 WSRVHEGISGIDK
+289 WSKVHEGISGLDK
-302 QLHIAEQDGAKLRLI
+302 QLHFAEQDGAKLRLI
-317 QEQLSSMSANIQR
+317 QERLSAMSDNLQR

-356 QKALADICDLQ
+356 QKALADVCDLQ
-367 DRVNRYLSV
+367 DRVSRYLSV

-443 ASIQSRGR
+443 ATIQSRER

-465 QIADLVKREKE
+465 QITDLVKREKE

-495 GREKKAI
+495 GKEKKAI

-517 DKLKAFGITDPA
+517 DKLKEFGITDPA

-562 AEAKAAFLDLA
+562 AEAKTAFLDLA
-573 RRVPPEQRQAVEQEM
+573 RRVPPEQRQAVEREM

-609 EARRQLDA
+609 EARRQLDT
-617 ALKPEQGQE
+617 ALKPEQAQE
-626 RTHQRKHDR
+626 RTHQRTHDR
-635 GRDHD
+635 GRDRD

>member
-77 EKGSNAQLAREYEV
+77 EKGGKARLAREYEV

-97 SRDEQIELV
+97 NRDEQIELV
-106 RDYVRETFVKN
+106 RDYVRENFVKN
-117 GMCADFA
+117 GMCADIA

-139 TMRPI
+139 TTRPI

-151 AKAINDYVLD
+151 AKQKKEYLLD
-161 KNGNRILQK
+161 KDGNKQYDPKKKTYKCRTVK
-170 VDKNNRKIYK
+170 VNDW
-180 RIKRDTTDWNTKEF
+180 DTTEL
-194 LQRSRENWAAS
+194 LQRSRENWAAI

-224 KEQGKER
+224 KEQGKQR

-270 AKSHNQVVRE
+270 AKAHNQVVRE

-289 WSRVHEGISGIDK
+289 WSKVHEGISGLDK
-302 QLHIAEQDGAKLRLI
+302 QLHFAEQDGAKLRLI
-317 QEQLSSMSANIQR
+317 QERLSAMSDNLQR

-356 QKALADICDLQ
+356 QKALADVCDLQ
-367 DRVNRYLSV
+367 DRVSRYLSV

-443 ASIQSRGR
+443 ATIQSRGR

-465 QIADLVKREKE
+465 QITDLVKREKE

-495 GREKKAI
+495 GKEKKAI

-517 DKLKAFGITDPA
+517 DKLKEFGITDPA

-573 RRVPPEQRQAVEQEM
+573 RRVPPEQRQAVEREM

-609 EARRQLDA
+609 EARRQLDT
-617 ALKPEQGQE
+617 ALKPEQAQE
-626 RTHQRKHDR
+626 RTHQRTHDR
-635 GRDHD
+635 GRDRD